1 MRKTPEPAM
10 PTKVAASY
18 PTSGHATD
26 VTTMATNLAQP
37 PCRAVPTPPDLEDP
51 KLYVNR
57 ELSWLHFNARVLE
70 EAEDAENPL
79 LERVKFLSIFSSNL
93 DEFFMIRISGLREQL
108 SGGVLEAPPDG
119 MTTSEQLAAVRQET
133 LRQFTRFSDCYRND
147 VLEKLKA
154 QGIHVLRYKALQSK
168 QRQLLRGYFSKEI
181 FPALTPLA
189 FDPSHPFPHIS
200 NLSLNLAVVGTD
212 PERGE
217 CFARVKIPDIFPR
230 LVRVPSEDMVSESD
244 HLGLTESSADN
255 FVWIEEVVAANL
267 TLLFPGITITAAYP
281 FRITR
286 DADFEIEE
294 DEAADLLA
302 SIEKQVD
309 NRHFGSVVRLEID
322 QATPD
327 HIRDILIRNLSLAP
341 YQVYAQD
348 LPLGLSSLMELLRID
363 RPDLKYPPFLPAV
376 PECLNKNESLFSVIR
391 REDVVLYHPYDS
403 FTPVVDF
410 VREAATDPHVLTIK
424 QTLYRVGSN
433 SPIVEALMEAR
444 QNGKQVA
451 VLLELKARFDE
462 ENNIE
467 WTRKLEDEG
476 VHVVYGVL
484 GLKTH
489 AKMCLVVRRE
499 EGGIRRY
506 VHLGTGNYNPVTSR
520 MYTDVSFF
528 TCDAAMGAD
537 VSDLFNSLTGYS
549 RKDAYTKLLVAP
561 QLMRRQILERIER
574 EIQRQKDKGDGYL
587 AFKMNALVDK
597 PCIQALYR
605 ASQAGVTIDLQ
616 VRSVCGLRPGI
627 PGISDTITVTSVV
640 GRFLEHAR
648 LYYFRNG
655 GEEELFLGSADL
667 MPRNLDRRV
676 EILFPIESSQLRKEI
691 VEDLLQVALQDT
703 VKSRQL
709 LSNGHSTRLPLLPG
723 QAPMNS
729 QEWFLGHWSSRHA
742 KGSV

>member
-1 MRKTPEPAM
+1 MRKTPEPAR
-10 PTKVAASY
+10 PTKAAASY
-18 PTSGHATD
+18 PTGGHATEGR
-26 VTTMATNLAQP
+26 TAATNLAQP
-37 PCRAVPTPPDLEDP
+37 PCRAVPPPPDLDDP

-57 ELSWLHFNARVLE
+57 ELSWLQFNARVLE
-70 EAEDAENPL
+70 EAEDVENPL
-79 LERVKFLSIFSSNL
+79 LERVKFLSIFASNL

-133 LRQFTRFSDCYRND
+133 LRQLTRFSDCYRND
-147 VLEKLKA
+147 VLEKLKV
-154 QGIHVLRYKALQSK
+154 QGIHVLRYKELQPK
-168 QRQLLRGYFSKEI
+168 QRHFLRGYFSQEI

-230 LVRVPSEDMVSESD
+230 LVRVPGEDVVSESD
-244 HLGLTESSADN
+244 QLGLTGSSADN
-255 FVWIEEVVAANL
+255 VVWIEEVVSANL
-267 TLLFPGITITAAYP
+267 NLLFPGITITAAYL

-302 SIEKQVD
+302 SIEEQVD

-348 LPLGLSSLMELLRID
+348 LPLGLSGLMELLRID

-376 PECLNKNESLFSVIR
+376 PESLNKNESPFSVIR

-424 QTLYRVGSN
+424 QTLYRVGAN
-433 SPIVEALMEAR
+433 SPVVEALMEAR

-467 WTRKLEDEG
+467 WARKLEDEG

-561 QLMRRQILERIER
+561 HLMRRQILERIER

-627 PGISDTITVTSVV
+627 PGISETITVTSVV

-676 EILFPIESSQLRKEI
+676 EILFPIESPHLRKEL

-709 LSNGHSTRLPLLPG
+709 LSNGHSTRLPLLPD
-723 QAPMNS
+723 QVPMNS

-742 KGSV
+742 RGS